1 MADTFPEK
9 NWTELYKDALLE
21 TDHTHVCARIE
32 QAEKAIK
39 QRALQLWYSQSPQ
52 PRERQDL
59 DVALHFLALLKSFAS
74 EANAPL
80 AVNSFLRA
88 PD

>member
-1 MADTFPEK
+1 MADTSPEK

-21 TDHTHVCARIE
+21 TDHTQVCARIE

-39 QRALQLWYSQSPQ
+39 QRALQLWYSQSPR

-59 DVALHFLALLKSFAS
+59 DVALHFLGLLRNFAA
-74 EANAPL
+74 EASAPL
-80 AVNSFLRA
+80 STNAFLRA